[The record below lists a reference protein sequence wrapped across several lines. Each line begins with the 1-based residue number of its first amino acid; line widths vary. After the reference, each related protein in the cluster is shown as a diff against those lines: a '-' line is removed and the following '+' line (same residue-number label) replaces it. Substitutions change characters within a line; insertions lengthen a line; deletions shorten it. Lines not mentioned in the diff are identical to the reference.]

1 MKKKLLSEVSY
12 LASNSLTALNRSC
25 SRLAFV
31 PRHKSLENED
41 VDKLQEFVGDA
52 KNLLVITGAGNSNEK
67 LLDK

>member
-12 LASNSLTALNRSC
+12 LASNSLAVHTRSC

-31 PRHKSLENED
+31 PRHKSVENED

-52 KNLLVITGAGNSNEK
+52 KNLLVITGAGERSEK

>member
-12 LASNSLTALNRSC
+12 LASNSLHTRSC

-41 VDKLQEFVGDA
+41 VDKLQEFVADA
-52 KNLLVITGAGNSNEK
+52 KNLLVITGAGES
-67 LLDK
+67 